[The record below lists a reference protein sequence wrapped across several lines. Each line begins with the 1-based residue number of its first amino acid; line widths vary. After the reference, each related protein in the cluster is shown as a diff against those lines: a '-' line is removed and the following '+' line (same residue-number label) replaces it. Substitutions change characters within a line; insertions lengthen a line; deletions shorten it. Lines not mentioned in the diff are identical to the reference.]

1 MKADSIILI
10 LYLLPLAVCTFYT
23 TRNVRRLLKEG
34 YRLGATGIY
43 KAFLAGAIP
52 GINIFAAAYYLAVGI
67 INVLGKITEKINDN
81 ENNRRNRPGA
91 R

>member
-10 LYLLPLAVCTFYT
+10 LYLLPLAICTFYT

-34 YRLGATGIY
+34 YRLSATGIY

-52 GINIFAAAYYLAVGI
+52 GINIFPAAYYLAVGI
-67 INVLGKITEKINDN
+67 LNVLWKIQKIIDN
-81 ENNRRNRPGA
+81 GHKMDR
-91 R
+91 